1 MSDPTGDQSQSAETS
16 TSISGGVNASADGGD
31 LNIGGDAV
39 GRDKTVSAQTYIEKV
54 EITYRPDDAGQLAS
68 SRVVSYLDF
77 EMEIA
82 PGQGREYPVAVVKSP
97 AGEARETMKF
107 PFDELALENRLNAL
121 QIALLRSG
129 GSRRQVLSPEE
140 HAIQSF
146 GRELFNA
153 LVTGEARSRYDVSVG
168 AARQQGKGLRLKLR
182 ILPPE
187 LAKLPWEFLYDPRE
201 AEYVCL
207 SRDTPVVRY
216 LELPQPVQ
224 PLLVQP
230 PLRILGMIVNPRDLA
245 PLDVAHEKQRVET
258 AIGDLQKQ
266 RLIDLTWLEGQ
277 TWRDLQRAM
286 RGGPWHIFHFIGH
299 GGFDRSADEGVIA
312 LADESGGAHRM
323 LATELGRLLS
333 DHRSL
338 RMVLLNSCEGAR
350 GSEHDVFSSTAAILV
365 RRGMPAVVAMQ
376 YEITDRAA
384 VEFARSFYEALVE
397 GLPVDAA
404 VTEARKAISLAV
416 ANTVEWGTPVLY
428 MRAPQGAIFQL
439 PEAQRVRQR
448 APQPAPEID
457 KDLEQRLE
465 HLFTEGLAAF
475 WVEDWDKAC
484 RSFQAIIEVR
494 SDYPDAT
501 ARLEEARRQRR
512 LNALHVQ
519 AQQAQQAQQWSEAV
533 AALEALTAEAGD
545 FRGAAGLLRSAKAQK
560 QLADLYA
567 EARRLSQA
575 KQWQAVVNVFAQ
587 IAALQADYADPDG
600 LLSAAQKE
608 VAELKRQAEL
618 DELYR
623 RAVREMDA
631 RRWPEAQRLLI
642 QLQQA
647 GPGFRETDRLLARA
661 EAEIAQEQAEQL
673 RQEQIATL
681 YEQAIGLARARQWR
695 QASAKVQE
703 VLQIEPQF
711 ADPEG
716 IAEKA
721 QAEIEREEQET
732 QRQSELAALY
742 AEAVRLLKS
751 NKYQAALDQWGEV
764 QARDPK
770 YPDRQQVQITAKKK
784 LDALVKPAPRKRQIS
799 RRTLTL
805 IGGAA
810 VSLAVAIVGLI
821 SLNGLMSRS
830 SLYDDFNNL
839 AYDGSYNPDLWEK
852 SAMTG
857 SVVQR
862 DGVLAFTQSTLG
874 DITALY
880 ARSYQ
885 NLSLQSPIF
894 FEAKLRLDPDFDAG
908 HVLMGPCCGDL
919 DTNCTL
925 SPRDSTQQV
934 AYCWIGWNNSRV
946 ASFPQSGRII
956 TPGSWHTFRIEFDR
970 STGVFTF
977 LMDGEQIGAY
987 TATAVQLQ
995 GAPPSFMLRAHKEA
1009 ASPVVLKGYFDDVR
1023 IGPLQK

>member
-1 MSDPTGDQSQSAETS
+1 MSTSTGDQSESRETS
-16 TSISGGVNASADGGD
+16 SNSSGGVTVSADGGD

-54 EITYRPDDAGQLAS
+54 EITYRPDDAGQLAA

-97 AGEARETMKF
+97 AGEAREIMKF
-107 PFDELALENRLNAL
+107 PFDDLTLENRLNAL

-129 GSRRQVLSPEE
+129 GSRRQVLSPEG
-140 HAIQSF
+140 HTVQSF

-168 AARQQGKGLRLKLR
+168 VARQQGQGLRLKLR

-230 PLRILGMIVNPRDLA
+230 PLRILGMIVSPHDLA

-258 AIGDLQKQ
+258 AVGDLQKQ
-266 RLIDLTWLEGQ
+266 RLIDLKWLEGQ

-312 LADESGGAHRM
+312 LADENGSAHRL

-338 RMVLLNSCEGAR
+338 RLVLLNSCEGAR
-350 GSEHDVFSSTAAILV
+350 GSEYDVFSSTAAILV

-416 ANTVEWGTPVLY
+416 NNTVEWGTPVLY

-439 PEAQRVRQR
+439 PEAQRVRQHT
-448 APQPAPEID
+448 PQPVPEID
-457 KDLEQRLE
+457 KELEQRLE
-465 HLFTEGLAAF
+465 HLFTEGLAAY

-484 RSFQAIIEVR
+484 RSFQTIVEAR
-494 SDYPDAT
+494 PDYSDAA

-512 LNALHVQ
+512 LTALYAQ
-519 AQQAQQAQQWSEAV
+519 AQQAQQMRQWSEAIV
-533 AALEALTAEAGD
+533 ALEALTAEAGD
-545 FRGAAGLLRSAKAQK
+545 FRGTAGLLRSAKAQK
-560 QLADLYA
+560 QLAELYA

-587 IAALQADYADPDG
+587 IAALQADYADPEG
-600 LLSAAQKE
+600 LLPAAQKE
-608 VAELKRQAEL
+608 TAELKRQAEI

-623 RAVREMDA
+623 CAVREMDA
-631 RRWPEAQRLLI
+631 RRWSEAQRLLQ
-642 QLQQA
+642 QLKQA
-647 GPGFRETDRLLARA
+647 EPGFRETDRLLARA
-661 EAEIAQEQAEQL
+661 EAEFAHEQAEQQ
-673 RQEQIATL
+673 RQEQITTL

-695 QASAKVQE
+695 QASAKMQE
-703 VLQIEPQF
+703 VQQLDRQF

-716 IAEKA
+716 IAAKA
-721 QAEIEREEQET
+721 RAEIEREEQET

-742 AEAVRLLKS
+742 AEAVRLLKAD
-751 NKYQAALDQWGEV
+751 KHQAALEKWGEV

-770 YPDRQQVQITAKKK
+770 YPDRQHVATVAQKK
-784 LDALVKPAPRKRQIS
+784 LQALAQPAPRS
-799 RRTLTL
+799 RRLPRRRL
-805 IGGAA
+805 ARIGGVVVA
-810 VSLAVAIVGLI
+810 VIVTIALI
-821 SLNGLMSRS
+821 YWVSRRGMS
-830 SLYDDFNNL
+830 DDFSNP
-839 AYDGSYNPDLWEK
+839 AYDGSYTTDLWEK
-852 SAMTG
+852 SDATG
-857 SVVQR
+857 TAAQG
-862 DGVLAFTQSTLG
+862 DGALALTQSTFGAVTGLV
-874 DITALY
+874 
-880 ARSYQ
+880 ARSYK
-885 NLSLQSPIF
+885 SMPLQASIF
-894 FEAKLRLDPDFDAG
+894 FEARLKLDPDSDAG
-908 HVLMGPCCGDL
+908 HVLMGPCCGGL
-919 DTNCTL
+919 DTNCML
-925 SPRDSTQQV
+925 SPHDNTHQ
-934 AYCWIGWNNSRV
+934 AANCWIAWHNSQI
-946 ASFPQSGRII
+946 ASFPQSAKMV
-956 TPGSWHTFRIEFDR
+956 TPGSWHTFRIEFDH
-970 STGVFTF
+970 STSAFQF
-977 LMDGEQIGAY
+977 LMDGEPLGTY
-987 TATAVQLQ
+987 TATATQLQ
-995 GAPPSFMLRAHKEA
+995 GSPPSFMLRVHKA
-1009 ASPVVLKGYFDDVR
+1009 YASPGVMKGYFDDVQ
-1023 IGPLQK
+1023 IGPLEK

>member
-1 MSDPTGDQSQSAETS
+1 MSDPTGDQSQPRESS
-16 TSISGGVNASADGGD
+16 TNISGGVNASADSGD

-140 HAIQSF
+140 HAVQSF

-230 PLRILGMIVNPRDLA
+230 PLRILGMIVSPRDLA
-245 PLDVAHEKQRVET
+245 SLDVAHEKHRVET

-266 RLIDLTWLEGQ
+266 RLIDLKWLEGQ

-299 GGFDRSADEGVIA
+299 GGFDSSADEGVIA
-312 LADESGGAHRM
+312 LADENGGAHRM

-338 RMVLLNSCEGAR
+338 RLVLLNSCEGAR

-404 VTEARKAISLAV
+404 VAEARKAISLAV
-416 ANTVEWGTPVLY
+416 TNTVEWGTPVLY

-439 PEAQRVRQR
+439 PETPRVRQR
-448 APQPAPEID
+448 TPQPALEID
-457 KDLEQRLE
+457 KELEQRLE

-484 RSFQAIIEVR
+484 RSFQAIVEVR

-501 ARLEEARRQRR
+501 ARLEEAKRQRR
-512 LNALHVQ
+512 LNALHGQ
-519 AQQAQQAQQWSEAV
+519 AQQAQQAQQWPEAV

-545 FRGAAGLLRSAKAQK
+545 FKGAAGMLRSAKAQK

-600 LLSAAQKE
+600 LLPAAQKE

-631 RRWPEAQRLLI
+631 RRWPEAQRLLM
-642 QLQQA
+642 
-647 GPGFRETDRLLARA
+647 
-661 EAEIAQEQAEQL
+661 
-673 RQEQIATL
+673 
-681 YEQAIGLARARQWR
+681 
-695 QASAKVQE
+695 
-703 VLQIEPQF
+703 
-711 ADPEG
+711 
-716 IAEKA
+716 
-721 QAEIEREEQET
+721 
-732 QRQSELAALY
+732 
-742 AEAVRLLKS
+742 
-751 NKYQAALDQWGEV
+751 QAAAGR
-764 QARDPK
+764 A
-770 YPDRQQVQITAKKK
+770 
-784 LDALVKPAPRKRQIS
+784 
-799 RRTLTL
+799 
-805 IGGAA
+805 
-810 VSLAVAIVGLI
+810 GL
-821 SLNGLMSRS
+821 S
-830 SLYDDFNNL
+830 
-839 AYDGSYNPDLWEK
+839 
-852 SAMTG
+852 
-857 SVVQR
+857 
-862 DGVLAFTQSTLG
+862 
-874 DITALY
+874 
-880 ARSYQ
+880 
-885 NLSLQSPIF
+885 
-894 FEAKLRLDPDFDAG
+894 
-908 HVLMGPCCGDL
+908 
-919 DTNCTL
+919 
-925 SPRDSTQQV
+925 
-934 AYCWIGWNNSRV
+934 
-946 ASFPQSGRII
+946 
-956 TPGSWHTFRIEFDR
+956 
-970 STGVFTF
+970 
-977 LMDGEQIGAY
+977 
-987 TATAVQLQ
+987 
-995 GAPPSFMLRAHKEA
+995 
-1009 ASPVVLKGYFDDVR
+1009 
-1023 IGPLQK
+1023 